1 MLTNVT
7 PGDDEDPVA
16 RVLPELYALTPI
28 EQYPV
33 RALAV
38 TRRLVSG
45 DKGDYTEVN
54 VVTHDFRVLVDPEPP
69 ELRLLGPAR
78 AAYMGQHPVLRHY
91 LRNLGSEG
99 PSARLIS
106 DFLRPAEFHRMGLYG
121 EFFRPLGVEDQLTV
135 KLGGHSQGRT
145 AGISID
151 RGIRCFTEHERK
163 MLDRLQPHLT
173 AARDNA
179 ARFSQALSRARL
191 AEQEGTSA
199 VLLDRLTGRERD
211 VLARIAAG
219 RTNAQIA
226 RALDISVGT
235 VRKHVEH
242 ILHRLGVQSRTAAAV
257 CYITGSIP
265 ERSPWTAALAP
276 IQVR

>member
-1 MLTNVT
+1 MTL
-7 PGDDEDPVA
+7 GDGEDPLV

-28 EQYPV
+28 EEFPL
-33 RALAV
+33 RALSA
-38 TRRLVSG
+38 TRRLIRS
-45 DKGDYTEVN
+45 DKGEYTEVN
-54 VVTHDFRVLVDPEPP
+54 TGTGEFRVLVDPEPP

-78 AAYMGQHPVLRHY
+78 AAYMGQHPVMRHY
-91 LRNLGSEG
+91 LDPSSEAS
-99 PSARLIS
+99 SARMIS
-106 DFLRPAEFHRMGLYG
+106 DFLRPAEYHRMGLYG

-135 KLGGHSQGRT
+135 TLSGHSQGRR
-145 AGISID
+145 AGVSVD

-163 MLDRLQPHLT
+163 MLERLQPHLT

-179 ARFSQALSRARL
+179 VRFSQALSRARL
-191 AEQEGTSA
+191 PGQEGA
-199 VLLDRLTGRERD
+199 PVALLDRLTGRERD

-219 RTNAQIA
+219 QTNTQIA

-257 CYITGSIP
+257 CYITGSAP
-265 ERSPWTAALAP
+265 ERSPWTATLASLP
-276 IQVR
+276 VP